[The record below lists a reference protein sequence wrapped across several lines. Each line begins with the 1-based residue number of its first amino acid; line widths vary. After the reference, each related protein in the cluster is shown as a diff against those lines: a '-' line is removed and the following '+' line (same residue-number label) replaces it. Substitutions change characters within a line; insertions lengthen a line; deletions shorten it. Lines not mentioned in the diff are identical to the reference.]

1 MKDMFG
7 REVIVSEF
15 VEPKKRKDPLPR
27 GHIMSPGTGPK
38 GETCGSCE
46 HLFRNQMA
54 KTYLKCELNRVR
66 WTGGRATDVRAKDQ
80 ACSKW
85 EAIKSNI

>member
-15 VEPKKRKDPLPR
+15 AQPKKKRKDPLPR
-27 GHIMSPGTGPK
+27 GHIMPPGTGAK

-46 HLFRNQMA
+46 HLARKQMS
-54 KTYLKCELNRVR
+54 KIYLKCELNRAR

-85 EAIKSNI
+85 EVKHT